1 MAGTSSAAADTWDLP
16 QGDPPA
22 LREILQGDPHP
33 LGEILQ
39 GDPLALG
46 GILQGVEPC
55 VHVAVALACWVVGG
69 IPLGLAW
76 GLADLE
82 TLMPACRG
90 GEMSE

>member
-1 MAGTSSAAADTWDLP
+1 MADTSSAAADTWDLP

-22 LREILQGDPHP
+22 LREILQGDP
-33 LGEILQ
+33 
-39 GDPLALG
+39 LALG

-55 VHVAVALACWVVGG
+55 VHVAAALACWVVGG